1 MPMQTLDSIVERGA
15 RTYPDTVAL
24 IDGDLSWTW
33 SITDPAW
40 TPLFVSAGAVV
51 VEIGAPMSHAMIVS
65 RELGVPC
72 VTGIQNAAQ
81 RIKDGMLL
89 EVNGGTVTILSDD

>member
-1 MPMQTLDSIVERGA
+1 
-15 RTYPDTVAL
+15 
-24 IDGDLSWTW
+24 
-33 SITDPAW
+33 
-40 TPLFVSAGAVV
+40 
-51 VEIGAPMSHAMIVS
+51 MIVS